1 MQQLIR
7 NQNKKREEK
16 IKDLQEFIRAFQRQQ
31 VQDPSQA
38 TSRKKV
44 LDSITAGADARLQPQ
59 VPLRGL

>member
-16 IKDLQEFIRAFQRQQ
+16 IKELQDFIQPFLAPTSPRA
-31 VQDPSQA
+31 SQA

-44 LDSITAGADARLQPQ
+44 LDSIAAGADARLQPQ